1 MLRCVFS
8 KLALFIFCALFINSA
23 YSQQIQSHEEYLQ
36 DITIPN
42 EVIVRMHD
50 GMDPKEVLDNTPSN
64 FELKIDRVL
73 SKRSDIWL
81 FTFNDQET
89 NVNEV
94 LNHVRKIDGVWLA
107 QKNTEVEL
115 RVAPNDPQYGNQ
127 WQHTNIDSEAA
138 WDITTGGTTA
148 TGDDIVVCVIESA
161 DVMGHPD
168 LQGNH
173 WTNSL
178 ETPNNGI
185 DDDGNGYVDDFN
197 GWNVGTDDDNIG
209 TGGHGTAVAGMIGAQ
224 GNNGIGVA
232 GANWDVKIMV
242 VAGYGNPFT
251 QANIVEAY
259 TYPME
264 ARILWNQ
271 TNGSQ
276 GSFVVSTNAS
286 WGIDGGD
293 PNNYP
298 IWCSFYDDLGQAGI
312 LNCGATTNQSQ
323 DVDTFGDVPTAC
335 ASDYMVGVT
344 ATDISDQI
352 TFAGYGDQT
361 INVAAPGDNIYSTSS
376 NGNYSNTSGTSF
388 ASPLTAG
395 VIGLM
400 YSIPC
405 TNFMSMVLANPQG
418 TADIVRNAL
427 YNGVDQSPH
436 LQARTI
442 SGGRINAKTSIDLLM
457 AQVCSSCTP
466 PGNIATTSTIDNG
479 ATITFDNVPDANEYI
494 VYIQEAGTGNWS
506 SFTTTNLT
514 YTFTGLN
521 SCTTYEYYIESD
533 CGSEISTPSATLTF
547 NTTGCGNCIDLS
559 YCNTGTTANPD
570 VFVGVHSTAN
580 VETEYVNY
588 TLTTGWG
595 ASLENGFAYGDLVL
609 VDDGSANSEEG
620 CNALTNG
627 ASINGNIAV
636 AVRGSCAFSLKAL
649 NAQNEGATG
658 IIIINN
664 QTNSPAELGD
674 GGEGPQI
681 NIPVVM
687 VSQTDGADL
696 LAHLQG
702 NGSAVGFIGQQNE
715 WIESF
720 ELDGNLL
727 VSGDDNGY
735 RAPDLTPTTLNI
747 GQTYPFTMTPGFDG
761 QALNEYTRIWLDIDQ
776 SGTFDAGEII
786 YDQGAGSFGA
796 LSDNVLIPSNALTG
810 NTRMRVQMSYQG
822 YGSNPL
828 SAVCGDFTSG
838 ETEDYCVDLRTSSA
852 SIQENENSF
861 DVLAYPNPAN
871 DLIRFKIESNKASE
885 ITIYDPTGKIVST
898 SKVEGKITVVRLDK
912 FNTGLYIYQVKD
924 SKGNVLHVQKMN
936 VIK

>member
-1 MLRCVFS
+1 MLNRIFS
-8 KLALFIFCALFINSA
+8 KLFLFIMCALFISSM
-23 YSQQIQSHEEYLQ
+23 YGQQVQSQEQIIQN
-36 DITIPN
+36 ITIPN

-50 GMDPKEVLDNTPSN
+50 GLNPELVLSEVPSN

-81 FTFNDQET
+81 FTFNDQVT

-94 LNHVRKIDGVWLA
+94 LNYVKKIDGVWLA
-107 QKNTEVEL
+107 QRNTKVDL
-115 RVAPNDPQYGNQ
+115 RVAPNDPLYGNQ

-173 WTNSL
+173 WTNSA
-178 ETPNNGI
+178 ETPNNGV
-185 DDDGNGYVDDFN
+185 DDDENGYVDDFN
-197 GWNVGTDDDNIG
+197 GWNVGTNNDNLG
-209 TGGHGTAVAGMIGAQ
+209 TGGHGTAVAGMIGAK
-224 GNNGIGVA
+224 GNNSQGVS

-312 LNCGATTNQSQ
+312 LNCGATTNQNQ

-344 ATDISDQI
+344 ATDNNDQI

-395 VIGLM
+395 VIGLL
-400 YSIPC
+400 YSVPC

-457 AQVCSSCTP
+457 AQVCSSCSP
-466 PGNIATTSTIDNG
+466 PSNITNTTTNDNS
-479 ATITFDNVPDANEYI
+479 ATITFDNVPGANEYI
-494 VYIQEAGTGNWS
+494 VYVQEAGTGNWS

-514 YTFTGLN
+514 YTFTGLT
-521 SCTTYEYYIESD
+521 SCTAYEYYIESD
-533 CGSEISTPSATLTF
+533 CGSEISIPSATLTF

-570 VFVGVHSTAN
+570 IFVGVHSPGN
-580 VETEYVNY
+580 VVTEYTNY
-588 TLTTGWG
+588 TLTNGWG
-595 ASLENGFAYGDLVL
+595 ASLEAGFAYGDLVL

-620 CNALTNG
+620 CNALING
-627 ASINGNIAV
+627 AAVNGNIAV
-636 AVRGSCAFSLKAL
+636 AVRGSCAFTLNAL

-658 IIIINN
+658 MIIINN
-664 QTNSPAELGD
+664 QVNSPVELGD
-674 GGEGPQI
+674 GGQGPQI
-681 NIPVVM
+681 TIPVVM
-687 VSQTDGADL
+687 VSQADGADL
-696 LAHLQG
+696 LAHLQSS
-702 NGSAVGFIGQQNE
+702 GSATGFMGQQNE

-720 ELDGNLL
+720 NLDGNLL
-727 VSGDDNGY
+727 TSGDNNGY
-735 RAPDLTPTTLNI
+735 RAPDLTPISLDI
-747 GQTYPFTMTPGFDG
+747 GQSYPFTMTPGFDG
-761 QALNEYTRIWLDIDQ
+761 QNLNEYTRIWLDIDQ
-776 SGTFDAGEII
+776 SGSFDAGEII
-786 YDQGAGSFGA
+786 YDQGAGNFGP

-828 SAVCGDFTSG
+828 SAACGDVTSG
-838 ETEDYCVDLRTSSA
+838 EAEDYCVDLKSSNVSEKSLDIIA
-852 SIQENENSF
+852 F
-861 DVLAYPNPAN
+861 PNPAS
-871 DLIRFKIESNKASE
+871 DLIRFKIKSINASE
-885 ITIYDPTGKIVST
+885 IIIYNPTGKIIST
-898 SKVEGKITVVRLDK
+898 NKVEGEITTVQLDR
-912 FNTGLYIYQVKD
+912 FNTGLYIYLVKD
-924 SKGNVLHVQKMN
+924 TNGNVLHVDKIN